1 MMERDIEHAFKVAV
15 EAKGGLCLK
24 LGVTYQNGMPDRLV
38 LMPNGIC
45 AFVELKQKGKKPRA
59 IQRWQHERL
68 RKLGYKVF
76 VLDRTSDIENV
87 INQIL
92 DSDVTGKPTAQLPE
106 SVC

>member
-1 MMERDIEHAFKVAV
+1 MIESAIEHAFKVAV
-15 EAKGGLCLK
+15 EARGGMCLK

-38 LMPNGIC
+38 LMPKGRC

-59 IQRWQHERL
+59 IQKWQHDRL
-68 RKLGYKVF
+68 RRLGYKVF
-76 VLDRTSDIENV
+76 VLDRTSQIEEV

-92 DSDVTGKPTAQLPE
+92 DDNAEREPATQLPE

>member
-1 MMERDIEHAFKVAV
+1 MIESSIEHAFKVAV
-15 EAKGGLCLK
+15 EAKGGICLK
-24 LGVTYQNGMPDRLV
+24 LGITYQNGMPDRLV

-59 IQRWQHERL
+59 IQKWQHERL

-76 VLDRTSDIENV
+76 VLDRTSQIDDT

-92 DSDVTGKPTAQLPE
+92 DTNATGEPAT
-106 SVC
+106 